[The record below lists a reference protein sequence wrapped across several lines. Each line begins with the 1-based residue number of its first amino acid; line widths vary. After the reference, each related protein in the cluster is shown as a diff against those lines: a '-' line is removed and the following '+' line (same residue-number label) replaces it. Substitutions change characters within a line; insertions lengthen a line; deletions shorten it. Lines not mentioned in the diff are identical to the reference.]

1 MVFDKPKCSHSLMII
16 SLLFRFMDDL
26 QSEVLELEVIILI
39 VVMIASSSHFSDV
52 IYIINL
58 CVKRI
63 KQFK

>member
-52 IYIINL
+52 IYIINF